1 MYTMILSDGTKLE
14 NLYLNG
20 NNWISSA
27 KLTDKDFE
35 GKLKK
40 VSVTDGEVTEE
51 YKNQILVQITEVD
64 GKYWF
69 VLRGKTRQEEMEESI
84 TETQVALAEIYEQM
98 LGGQS

>member
-51 YKNQILVQITEVD
+51 YENQILVQITEVD

>member
-35 GKLKK
+35 GKLNK

>member
-1 MYTMILSDGTKLE
+1 MYTMILSDGTKIE

>member
-1 MYTMILSDGTKLE
+1 MYTMTLSDGTKLE
-14 NLYLNG
+14 NLELNG

-27 KLTDKDFE
+27 KLTEKDFE
-35 GKLKK
+35 GKLNK

-51 YKNQILVQITEVD
+51 YEKQILVQITEVD

-69 VLRGKTRQEEMEESI
+69 VLRGKTRQEEIEDSI